1 MEIFSEKSQRA
12 TFYCRD
18 YASAF
23 KATRHLRD
31 VSYYLDPPYVVE
43 ASQRNGFT
51 GYAGNR
57 FSHKDQERLM
67 GFAKRRGE
75 RTKGGVVISNHDTKL
90 TRELY
95 QDATELMS
103 FPVRRTISCNAQKR
117 GYAQELL
124 ARFG

>member
-1 MEIFSEKSQRA
+1 M
-12 TFYCRD
+12 
-18 YASAF
+18 
-23 KATRHLRD
+23 
-31 VSYYLDPPYVVE
+31 VE

-95 QDATELMS
+95 QDATELIS